1 MQSASSANALQ
12 AALLQAAAAAAAA
25 SQFPYNI
32 KQYLEDPRNFSQFY
46 NPFTSLQSIGNTSSS
61 SSSSSLQFQNENSNM
76 WSRPL
81 ESLYA
86 AAIAAAST
94 ANTTTNNN
102 QTTTNSSNNSNT
114 TPLPISLPPLNQSSI
129 NNQFNLLSN
138 AGVNMNLNNS
148 FFLNQLAAA
157 SSSSSSSSLNNLMS
171 SPNLSMDQLKPKMNL
186 HEMTVQA
193 AALAAAA
200 AAQQQQQQQQ
210 FLYHPYSNQ
219 IQQYHLQQNQQTK

>member
-1 MQSASSANALQ
+1 MQSASSANAIQ

-61 SSSSSLQFQNENSNM
+61 SPLQFQNENSNI

-94 ANTTTNNN
+94 TNTTTANN
-102 QTTTNSSNNSNT
+102 QTTANSNSNSNT
-114 TPLPISLPPLNQSSI
+114 TPLPPLNQSSI

-157 SSSSSSSSLNNLMS
+157 SSSSSNLNNLMS
-171 SPNLSMDQLKPKMNL
+171 SPNLSMDHLKPKMNL

-200 AAQQQQQQQQ
+200 QQQQQQQQQ